1 MSRGGKLIKTTKS
14 AIEQKARKVLISF
27 VSLDQDS
34 WDAKCNDVSFMQSF
48 RKGPTDTTLPKDR
61 HEIWRPSVA
70 LAQLT
75 NLEDKTYAPLRFDDY
90 YLLWDGNDKHKDLPL
105 QVKADIEAAAEHPS
119 VHLENLNIKKAFD
132 TKFVYQTLFL
142 YLQKPEFQDPKTEYY
157 VNCTSGT
164 TAMRNCLF
172 LLTQIGHIN
181 AVRISPTP
189 WVNHRQRGKPK
200 DPENG
205 YLQDGR
211 RSITGSYTLEDPK
224 EFGKAYAEIG
234 ATEQKTTSG
243 ILSKNFTLTD
253 TSLIEKIA
261 RVVDAIRSIPDKACR
276 RKQSILITGE
286 TGVGKTQLAQNM
298 RDAFSPKTGAQLPFF
313 SLNCATIR
321 GADPNIQRIEL
332 FGAVGKVANVEAKDG
347 ALKMAD
353 GGVLFLDEVGEL
365 SLEMQAMLLTAL
377 DSGEFTPFGDSTK
390 TIKSSFQLVCGTNRP
405 MDELVESGQFRRDLY
420 NRINMWHFSIPP
432 LRERRGDIEL
442 NVTPKYIHEVIG
454 KACGINNLTFNEDAK
469 KTFLDFAHDE
479 TITWDGNFR
488 ELNAMLNRMAILSDK
503 MSITPE
509 IVEEEIARAKERYA
523 DKAARA
529 KSVSQAPTAEFP
541 NDKIPI
547 VTQILPSASQ
557 PGNTNPRRAELLGE
571 GGYEKLPLLERAEFD
586 LIVKTVENDRL
597 STQKELAKKIYGKFT
612 PGQLGRY
619 LEKKF
624 RIRFAHGKLSRIE
637 D

>member
-1 MSRGGKLIKTTKS
+1 MARHREAKKPVASQG
-14 AIEQKARKVLISF
+14 EQTPRKVLISF

-34 WDAKCNDVSFMQSF
+34 WEVKSKDVSFMRSF
-48 RKGPTDTTLPKDR
+48 RKMPKDALPKDR
-61 HEIWRPSVA
+61 HEIWRPSIA

-75 NLEDKTYAPLRFDDY
+75 HVEDETHYKPLGFDDY
-90 YLLWDGNDKHKDLPL
+90 YLLWDGNDKYKDLPL
-105 QVKADIEAAAEHPS
+105 QVKKDIEAIPGHPDI
-119 VHLENLNIKKAFD
+119 HLESLKLNKPFD
-132 TKFVYQTLFL
+132 SKLVYQALFR
-142 YLQKPEFQDPKTEYY
+142 YLQQPQFQDPNARYY
-157 VNCTSGT
+157 VNCTCGT

-189 WVNHRQRGKPK
+189 WVNHIQRDKPK
-200 DPENG
+200 DPAKG
-205 YLQDGR
+205 YLEDGR
-211 RSITGSYTLEDPK
+211 RSVIGSYTLEDPK
-224 EFGKAYAEIG
+224 TLGEAYAAIG
-234 ATEQKTTSG
+234 IKEQKTTSG
-243 ILSKNFTLTD
+243 TLRKKFTLTD
-253 TSLIEKIA
+253 TTLIDKIA
-261 RVVDAIRSIPDKACR
+261 RVVDAIKEIPDAACR

-298 RDAFSPKTGAQLPFF
+298 TEAFSARKEKKLPFVP
-313 SLNCATIR
+313 LNCATIR

-332 FGAVGKVANVEAKDG
+332 FGAVGKVANVDAKEG
-347 ALKMAD
+347 ALKKAD

-405 MDELVESGQFRRDLY
+405 MEELVESGQFRRDLY

-432 LRERRGDIEL
+432 LRERRNDIEL
-442 NVTPKYIHEVIG
+442 NVTNEHIHNIG
-454 KACGINNLTFNEDAK
+454 TTYGFKNLTMSGDAK
-469 KTFLDFAHDE
+469 NKFLEFAQDE

-503 MSITPE
+503 MSITTE
-509 IVEEEIARAKERYA
+509 IVEEEIERARERYR
-523 DKAARA
+523 DKVARA

-541 NDKIPI
+541 NDKLPI
-547 VTQILPSASQ
+547 VTQNLPSASQ
-557 PGNTNPRRAELLGE
+557 PANTNLRRAELLGE
-571 GGYEKLPLLERAEFD
+571 GGYEKLPLLDRAEFD
-586 LIVKTVENDRL
+586 LIVKAVEGDRL
-597 STQKELAKKIYGKFT
+597 ASQEELSKKIYGKFT
-612 PGQLGRY
+612 PGRLGRH